1 MSVRSARLSKLEPRL
16 REWFT
21 GQFAGPSA
29 IQRLAL
35 PHTLA
40 GRSTLILA
48 PTGSGKTLAA
58 FLSVLSMLGGE
69 RRLANAV
76 YAIYVSPLRSLT
88 RDIRRNLDAPLAAIN
103 GDGRIRVEERTGDTL
118 MPDRARQARQRPH
131 LLLTTPE
138 SLSALLSQM
147 AWASAFD
154 ATRTVIVDE
163 IHSFAE
169 NKRGALLALALERLE
184 QRVARPL
191 QRLGL
196 SATAAPVE
204 AARTLLC
211 GARECALAQ
220 LDARKAYRLEIAD
233 LPRDTVLPAA
243 GFSPYRTAHVA
254 AALVEKAKCSLVFTS
269 TRSAAEQ
276 TGLALKILLPQHEEA
291 IAVHHASID
300 RKARLDIENRL
311 SEGSLKAVV
320 ASSSLELGLDF
331 DGVDQVLLMGAPRGV
346 SRTLQR
352 LGRSGHR
359 VDGVSAG
366 ALVPLSLPDLL
377 QCVALRKAALEGRL
391 DPLRP
396 PRAPLDVLAQVLLG
410 LAVERPWQLEEA
422 FALVKRAGPYA
433 SLARADFDAV
443 VTYLAGGGKV
453 LGSSGEYGKIVVEA
467 DSFRVANARVARQY
481 YLNIGT
487 ISDTYALKV
496 VLGPHRRLG
505 QVEED
510 FVTALQPGEGFVVAG
525 RSVRVKRI
533 HQGTAYVEPAQGE
546 DLKTPRWM
554 GGKMSLTAR
563 LAEEEL
569 ALRRRLRFADDV
581 AAMLVKEYG
590 VPRALAERLDHYC
603 QRQRAAA
610 EIPVDEPVLIERI
623 RRGRTLLYL
632 VHCVAG
638 RGVNRAL
645 AWVAGARLGAREE
658 QQEALSI
665 VSNFDDHAF
674 QLSFRAADAPSL
686 EEMRAAF
693 APAGFEDTLRTAL
706 AKTAT
711 LGHKFRPI
719 AETAQLLARR
729 TLKAGP
735 ARRSSWNATLLYQT
749 LLEHEPDHPLLR
761 EAVREVMEDELEAS
775 RAAEV
780 AGRLH
785 RATWEV
791 RELRAPSPF
800 ALPLF
805 AAFNRETLLA
815 QDPDR
820 AFHEMVEDLYAR
832 WA

>member
-1 MSVRSARLSKLEPRL
+1 MSARSTHLRKLEPRL
-16 REWFT
+16 RAWFT
-21 GQFAGPSA
+21 SSFAQPSD
-29 IQRLAL
+29 IQKLAL

-40 GRSTLILA
+40 GENTLILA

-58 FLSVLSMLGGE
+58 FLSVLSMLAQQKK
-69 RRLANAV
+69 LANAV
-76 YAIYVSPLRSLT
+76 HGIYISPLRSLT
-88 RDIRRNLDAPLAAIN
+88 RDIRRNLIAPLNAIN
-103 GDGRIRVEERTGDTL
+103 QAGSLRVDERTGDT
-118 MPDRARQARQRPH
+118 PAKDRARQSRHRPH

-138 SLSALLSQM
+138 SLSAMLSQQT
-147 AWASAFD
+147 WADAF
-154 ATRTVIVDE
+154 TQLRTVIVDE

-169 NKRGALLALALERLE
+169 NKGGSLLALTLERLE
-184 QRVARPL
+184 QRSPHKL

-196 SATAAPVE
+196 SATAAPV
-204 AARTLLC
+204 AAVQNLLC
-211 GARECALAQ
+211 GDRPCQVAQ
-220 LDARKAYRLEIAD
+220 LNARKAYRLNVAD
-233 LPRDTVLPAA
+233 LPSDTKLPAA

-254 AALVEKAKCSLVFTS
+254 AALIQRARCTIVFTS

-276 TGLALKILLPQHEEA
+276 TGLALKILLPEHDDQ

-300 RKARLDIENRL
+300 RQSRLDIESRL

-359 VDGVSAG
+359 VNGISAG
-366 ALVPLSLPDLL
+366 SLVPLSLPDLV
-377 QCVALRKAALEGRL
+377 QCVALRQAALAGRL

-410 LAVERPWQLEEA
+410 LAVERPWRLDEA
-422 FALVKRAGPYA
+422 FALVTHAGPYQT
-433 SLARADFDAV
+433 LTREDFDTV
-443 VTYLAGGGKV
+443 IQYLAGGGKV
-453 LGSSGEYGKIVVEA
+453 LGASGEYGKIVVS
-467 DSFRVANARVARQY
+467 DGVFQVAGARVARQY

-496 VLGPHRRLG
+496 VLGAHRRLG
-505 QVEED
+505 HVEED
-510 FVTALQPGEGFVVAG
+510 FITTLRPGEGFVVAG

-563 LAEEEL
+563 LAAEEL
-569 ALRRRLRFADDV
+569 ALRRRLRYADDIP
-581 AAMLVKEYG
+581 AMLQSEYR
-590 VPRALAERLDHYC
+590 VSPSLAARISFYC
-603 QRQRAAA
+603 QRQRDAAG
-610 EIPVDEPVLIERI
+610 IPVDEPMLIERI
-623 RRGRTLLYL
+623 RRGRTLLYII
-632 VHCVAG
+632 HSVAG

-645 AWVAGARLGAREE
+645 AWVAGSRLGAREDE
-658 QQEALSI
+658 RGSLS
-665 VSNFDDHAF
+665 VVANFDDHAF
-674 QLSFRAADAPSL
+674 QLSFRAADAPDIDAVREAFSPQHFQTTL
-686 EEMRAAF
+686 RAAL
-693 APAGFEDTLRTAL
+693 EQ
-706 AKTAT
+706 TAT

-729 TLKAGP
+729 TLKTTTTK
-735 ARRSSWNATLLYQT
+735 RSSWNATLLYQT
-749 LLEHEPDHPLLR
+749 LLQHEPGHPLLR
-761 EAVREVMEDELEAS
+761 EAVRDVMEDELEAT
-775 RAAEV
+775 RAEAE
-780 AGRLH
+780 AARIH
-785 RATWEV
+785 QAEWEV
-791 RELRAPSPF
+791 RDLRSPSPF

-820 AFHEMVEDLYAR
+820 AFHEMVEDLYES
-832 WA
+832 WV